1 MAQVGGIFTSFDIAA
16 STLHAERA
24 RMNVHAN
31 NLANVDTIHDRHGE
45 NNPYRRKLIAFRP
58 GNPSMTGSK
67 VLGVE
72 AESITDDYDT
82 DLQRRYMPN
91 HPDAD
96 AEGYV
101 KYPNVNPTV
110 NPTLKIVDMMVARRA
125 FEANLTAFET
135 AKQTFTGALRII
147 A

>member
-16 STLHAERA
+16 SGLHVERA

-31 NLANVDTIHDRHGE
+31 NLANVNTIHDRNGE
-45 NNPYRRKLIAFRP
+45 NNPYRRKLIAFKP
-58 GNPSMTGSK
+58 GNPTMTGSE

-72 AESITDDYDT
+72 VDNIIDDYDT
-82 DLQRRYMPN
+82 DLQKRYMPN

-96 AEGYV
+96 GEGYV
-101 KYPNVNPTV
+101 KYPNVSA
-110 NPTLKIVDMMVARRA
+110 TLEMVDMMVAQRA
-125 FEANLTAFET
+125 FEANLTSFEA
-135 AKQTFTGALRII
+135 AKQVFTGALRII

>member
-16 STLHAERA
+16 SALRAERA

-31 NLANVDTIHDRHGE
+31 NLANVNTIHDSNGE
-45 NNPYRRKLIAFRP
+45 NNPYRRKLIAFKP
-58 GNPSMTGSK
+58 GSPLMTGSE

-72 AESITDDYDT
+72 VDSIKDDYNT
-82 DLQRRYMPN
+82 DLKRMYMPG

-101 KYPNVNPTV
+101 KFPNVDPA
-110 NPTLKIVDMMVARRA
+110 LEMVDMMMAQRA
-125 FEANLTAFET
+125 FEANLTSFET
-135 AKQTFTGALRII
+135 AKQIFTGALRII

>member
-16 STLHAERA
+16 SALRAERA

-31 NLANVDTIHDRHGE
+31 NLANVNTIHDRYGE
-45 NNPYRRKLIAFRP
+45 NNPYHRKLIAFKP
-58 GNPSMTGSK
+58 GNPSMTGSEY
-67 VLGVE
+67 LGVE
-72 AESITDDYDT
+72 VDSIIDDYDT

-96 AEGYV
+96 LEGYV
-101 KYPNVNPTV
+101 KFPNVNPT
-110 NPTLKIVDMMVARRA
+110 LEMVDMMVAQRA
-125 FEANLTAFET
+125 FEANLTSFEA
-135 AKQTFTGALRII
+135 AKTIFTGALRII